1 MAGYDSGQ
9 NTLALAMIA
18 IGMGLGEIV
27 IATPA
32 AQTLTINKIDV
43 HACAA
48 TRLTGCVTKSLHP
61 PDQTGLI
68 AEAATLEPLPI
79 PLEPFQW
86 EPVWIEPIEAIPFD
100 PIFIDQLEPPP
111 LRPLPLDSSH
121 WGDPSAPLH
130 EPPIYHI
137 VLVDLIDTAT
147 EAEIEALIADG
158 EASIA
163 SIPGVLAV
171 DIGLKLR
178 DDRDVHIRDYDL
190 GVYVKLDSTA
200 LDAYGAHP
208 NHQAFIERQR
218 HLWSSIRVIDFSGS
232 APNTPWNDCQY

>member
-1 MAGYDSGQ
+1 MAWYDNGRKI
-9 NTLALAMIA
+9 LALATIA
-18 IGMGLGEIV
+18 TGMSLGEIA
-27 IATPA
+27 IAAPKNQILEA
-32 AQTLTINKIDV
+32 DV
-43 HACAA
+43 HACPIEG
-48 TRLTGCVTKSLHP
+48 LTDCVTISQQTSAQTKQVTETTPPSLP
-61 PDQTGLI
+61 V
-68 AEAATLEPLPI
+68 PI
-79 PLEPFQW
+79 EPFLG

-158 EASIA
+158 EASIV